1 MSKSSFGLVDEATGK
16 LNIDKCLAFA
26 RNCPTTNRENGTA
39 SDEVL
44 EILEVVVPGLIAEL
58 RGISEKE
65 IDRSAELVFDRAK
78 EGHLAAILKA
88 LDGVDIKASLMNVT
102 FTMPPIGQSRDDP
115 MVVTA
120 TVPQEQWGL
129 VQELNS
135 RLTKIKNARN
145 NNV

>member
-1 MSKSSFGLVDEATGK
+1 MSKSNFGLVDETTGK

-44 EILEVVVPGLIAEL
+44 EVLEVVVPGLVAEL
-58 RGISEKE
+58 RGISQKE
-65 IDRSAELVFDRAK
+65 LDKSAEVYFDKKK
-78 EGHLAAILKA
+78 ESHLAALLKA
-88 LDGVDIKASLMNVT
+88 LGGLDIKANLMNVT

-135 RLTKIKNARN
+135 RIAKINAARTN
-145 NNV
+145 DV